1 MTVFRHDKEG
11 KVPDAMRPVHRFS
24 DQQNFIV
31 RFFSKKTAVDVER
44 LESDTSQSLVVR
56 SKWLRRKDAD
66 TDRNLPATG
75 WPG

>member
-1 MTVFRHDKEG
+1 MTFFRHGKEG
-11 KVPDAMRPVHRFS
+11 KVPDAMRPVHLFFDREY
-24 DQQNFIV
+24 FIV
-31 RFFSKKTAVDVER
+31 RFFSTKTAVDVER